1 MPLSLIGQRDYLMY
15 CVNDFYGLVSVLG
28 RNFVDII
35 SLSAVSKL
43 LAASPC
49 LQSLRMHADISIFC
63 LTKSIWSAM
72 STWLEIKVI
81 LYIKMQTFQSLLINN
96 YIWHRLLYTFLNWE
110 LFRLSIFTL
119 FTQTQLNNLYRE
131 CNLCVIIS
139 VQNLISIL

>member
-119 FTQTQLNNLYRE
+119 FTQTQLNNL
-131 CNLCVIIS
+131 LSSDIS
-139 VQNLISIL
+139 

>member
-63 LTKSIWSAM
+63 LTKKYLVCNVYMARDKSNIVHKDADIPILIDKQLHLAS
-72 STWLEIKVI
+72 STLKV
-81 LYIKMQTFQSLLINN
+81 
-96 YIWHRLLYTFLNWE
+96 LNWE
-110 LFRLSIFTL
+110 LFQLSIFTL
-119 FTQTQLNNLYRE
+119 FTQTQLNNL
-131 CNLCVIIS
+131 LSSDIS
-139 VQNLISIL
+139 

>member
-96 YIWHRLLYTFLNWE
+96 YIWHRLL
-110 LFRLSIFTL
+110 
-119 FTQTQLNNLYRE
+119 
-131 CNLCVIIS
+131 
-139 VQNLISIL
+139 

>member
-63 LTKSIWSAM
+63 LTKKYLVCNVYMARDKSNIVHKDADIPILIDKQLHLASSTSKVLKLRTISAINIYSIYSD
-72 STWLEIKVI
+72 T
-81 LYIKMQTFQSLLINN
+81 T
-96 YIWHRLLYTFLNWE
+96 
-110 LFRLSIFTL
+110 
-119 FTQTQLNNLYRE
+119 
-131 CNLCVIIS
+131 
-139 VQNLISIL
+139 

>member
-119 FTQTQLNNLYRE
+119 FTQTQLNNL
-131 CNLCVIIS
+131 S
-139 VQNLISIL
+139 